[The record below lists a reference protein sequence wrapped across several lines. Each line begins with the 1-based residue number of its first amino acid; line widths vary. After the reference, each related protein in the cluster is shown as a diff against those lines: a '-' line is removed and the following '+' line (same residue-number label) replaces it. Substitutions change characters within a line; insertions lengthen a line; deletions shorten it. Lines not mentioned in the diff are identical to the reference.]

1 MRHALTVGDEMTKP
15 GQRSKRRSKY
25 MQMAKQSARQHPLF
39 ALQAAQMA
47 PLEDSFGPKW
57 SAQCASGRRAW
68 RFWSSKI
75 GT

>member
-1 MRHALTVGDEMTKP
+1 
-15 GQRSKRRSKY
+15 

-57 SAQCASGRRAW
+57 SAQCASGRRA
-68 RFWSSKI
+68 
-75 GT
+75 